1 LLNNINGSGNTASG
15 VSALLNNTTGSDNTA
30 SGLGALAS
38 NSTGSHNTAIGF
50 NTGSGNF
57 DASIILGQDATATAS
72 NQFVTGSVAYPAGAV
87 NVATVTQTQTWDVI
101 INGVPHKILLA

>member
-1 LLNNINGSGNTASG
+1 MSALTNNISGNG
-15 VSALLNNTTGSDNTA
+15 NTA

-38 NSTGSHNTAIGF
+38 NTTGSNNTAIGF

-57 DASIILGQDATATAS
+57 DASIILGKDANATAS
-72 NQFVTGSVAYPAGAV
+72 NQFVSGSVAYPAGAV
-87 NVATVTQTQTWDVI
+87 SVAVAAQTRTWDVI